1 MNKKQI
7 RKHHLDLRMQLST
20 SDLDIFSN
28 KINSKI
34 IDLIEK
40 INPNSSVGLFYPYK
54 NEVDVLKISND
65 LINKNIKC
73 SLPKVISKGSSLKYF
88 EYNPHSPNLEKGFGG
103 IMEPKDEKTLDP
115 DIIIT
120 SCSAFN
126 EKGFRV
132 GYGGGFFDRTIEEL
146 KKKGNLKTILAA
158 FEIQKTKYNFQE
170 SFDQKVD
177 YICSE
182 QKIYSL

>member
-1 MNKKQI
+1 
-7 RKHHLDLRMQLST
+7 MQLSI

-40 INPNSSVGLFYPYK
+40 INPNNSVGLFYPYK
-54 NEVDVLKISND
+54 NEADVLRISND

-73 SLPKVISKGSSLKYF
+73 LLPKVISKGSSLKYF

-103 IMEPKDEKTLDP
+103 IMEPKGEKTLDP
-115 DIIIT
+115 DIIIV

-132 GYGGGFFDRTIEEL
+132 GYGGGFFDRTIKEL
-146 KKKGNLKTILAA
+146 KNKGNLKNILAA
-158 FEIQKTKYNFQE
+158 FEIQKTNYNFQE

>member
-1 MNKKQI
+1 
-7 RKHHLDLRMQLST
+7 MQLST

-54 NEVDVLKISND
+54 NEVDVLRISND

-73 SLPKVISKGSSLKYF
+73 LLPKVISKGSSLKYF

-103 IMEPKDEKTLDP
+103 IMEPKGEKTLDP
-115 DIIIT
+115 DIIYCIML
-120 SCSAFN
+120 C
-126 EKGFRV
+126 
-132 GYGGGFFDRTIEEL
+132 I
-146 KKKGNLKTILAA
+146 
-158 FEIQKTKYNFQE
+158 
-170 SFDQKVD
+170 
-177 YICSE
+177 
-182 QKIYSL
+182 